1 MHMEEIENKF
11 YFQSIEDFI
20 LLVGTSVAF
29 IAFILWCCF
38 PIEPKDSLG
47 GSEHLSTQV
56 VYLLLKKVSIIYL
69 HCLVNEDHCRQV
81 NVPNFGEHNLFKDPL
96 IFNKNIVYIISKQ
109 YCSINVKTAEEAYY
123 LCICLF
129 RQRTQFTML
138 NTSS

>member
-1 MHMEEIENKF
+1 MEEIEKN

-56 VYLLLKKVSIIYL
+56 IYIQKKYLSMLY
-69 HCLVNEDHCRQV
+69 VNEDHCRQV
-81 NVPNFGEHNLFKDPL
+81 NDPNPL
-96 IFNKNIVYIISKQ
+96 IFNNQ
-109 YCSINVKTAEEAYY
+109 CCSNNVKKFRRTLIFMYLSFQTADAVYDAKYKQLTTSPGCRKPGLQELMQYD
-123 LCICLF
+123 I
-129 RQRTQFTML
+129 
-138 NTSS
+138 NT

>member
-1 MHMEEIENKF
+1 M
-11 YFQSIEDFI
+11 
-20 LLVGTSVAF
+20 
-29 IAFILWCCF
+29 
-38 PIEPKDSLG
+38 
-47 GSEHLSTQV
+47 LS
-56 VYLLLKKVSIIYL
+56 
-69 HCLVNEDHCRQV
+69 VNEDHCRQV

-96 IFNKNIVYIISKQ
+96 IFNKNIVYISKQ